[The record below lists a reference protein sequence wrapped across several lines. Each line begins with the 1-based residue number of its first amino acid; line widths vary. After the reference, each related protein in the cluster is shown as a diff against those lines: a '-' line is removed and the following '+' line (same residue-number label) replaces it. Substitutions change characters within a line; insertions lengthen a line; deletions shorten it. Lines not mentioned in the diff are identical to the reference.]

1 MLEKNSINDAPP
13 LSNTGGTSQGALSLY
28 RDKNSGNFFRV
39 PSEALVSPNT
49 SDFEFIR
56 EFEAPSG
63 SAFLDT
69 ISFTFNRSDFYK
81 AFPESIENGFYYES
95 LDEYVD
101 TLSEWLEE
109 IFGFGV
115 TKQNKNGRNFYE
127 FSYCL
132 GFGYGFLA
140 IGGENQKGTA
150 QIYIGGQG
158 LMAASEGWERRLY
171 LFGVAIN
178 GKITRSDLAS
188 DSFDGEYT
196 VEQAKNDHESGLFK
210 HKNAPRNPAGSQA
223 GCWNFKEL
231 GLQNKGRTYY
241 VGGGKGSGKLFRIYE
256 KGLQLLQG
264 AKDSEFF
271 KSLMNW
277 TRVEVQLTSVN
288 RVIPWEVLLRPQDF
302 LAGSASALEF
312 ISEKQSRIKV
322 IANTIKAKV
331 DNSFDNIKKQYGRI
345 LYLLF
350 HSQCS
355 DENGDLIQ
363 EKSIKLLKSL
373 FVTEFPQSVC
383 FGKTQKENF
392 EIIKAAL
399 DTA

>member
-1 MLEKNSINDAPP
+1 VSGKNSINDAPP
-13 LSNTGGTSQGALSLY
+13 LSNTGGSSQGALSLY
-28 RDKNSGNFFRV
+28 RDKNSGNFFRI
-39 PSEALVSPNT
+39 PSEALESPD
-49 SDFEFIR
+49 SEDFEFIG
-56 EFEAPSG
+56 ESKAPKD

-69 ISFTFNRSDFYK
+69 VSFTFKQTDFYEC
-81 AFPESIENGFYYES
+81 FPESIDGGFYVES
-95 LDEYVD
+95 LDEYVE

-115 TKQNKNGRNFYE
+115 TKQNKHGKNFYE
-127 FSYCL
+127 FSYSL

-140 IGGENQKGTA
+140 IGGENQKGTV
-150 QIYIGGQG
+150 QIYINGQG
-158 LMAASEGWERRLY
+158 CMAASEDWEKRLY
-171 LFGVAIN
+171 LFGTAIK
-178 GKITRSDLAS
+178 GKITRSDIAS

-196 VEQAKNDHESGLFK
+196 VEQAKSDHESGLFK

-256 KGLQLLQG
+256 KGLQLSQG

-288 RVIPWEVLLRPQDF
+288 RVIPWEVLLRPSNF
-302 LAGSASALEF
+302 LAGSAQALEF
-312 ISEKQSRIKV
+312 ISEAQSRIKV

-350 HSQCS
+350 YSQCS

-383 FGKTQKENF
+383 FGKTKQENF